1 MLPAHY
7 ALTEILIVLASYFS
21 IKGLLFNK
29 NFYASAGIF
38 LIGLT
43 ALIGA
48 IRFGLIDNNL
58 MMNLNRVL
66 AIFSGI
72 LALSLVS
79 IQIISNNISK
89 KIASITLAI
98 SAVTFLSL
106 FIWTQP
112 ILKLS
117 ILFIWAIF
125 SIILTFYL
133 PQKSLLMKLF
143 KAFLMSIILIAFI
156 TLSKQLGIFTKSLGP
171 SLSFHLYH
179 ILIATWVILVNYT
192 ISQNNTFKS

>member
-7 ALTEILIVLASYFS
+7 AITELLIVITAYFS
-21 IKGLLFNK
+21 INNLLNGK
-29 NFYASAGIF
+29 NYFAAVGVF

-48 IRFGLIDNNL
+48 IRFGIFSSDLIVY
-58 MMNLNRVL
+58 LNKIL
-66 AIFSGI
+66 ALFSGI

-79 IQIISNNISK
+79 IQIISNDISN
-89 KIASITLAI
+89 KISSITLAI

-112 ILKLS
+112 IFKLS

-125 SIILTFYL
+125 SINLTFSL
-133 PQKSLLMKLF
+133 PQKSLLMRLF
-143 KAFLMSIILIAFI
+143 KAFLMSIILIAFL
-156 TLSKQLGIFTKSLGP
+156 TLSKQLGIFTKSLSP

-179 ILIATWVILVNYT
+179 ILIATWVILVNYI

>member
-7 ALTEILIVLASYFS
+7 AITELLIVIAAYFS
-21 IKGLLFNK
+21 INNLLNGK
-29 NFYASAGIF
+29 NYFAAVGVF

-48 IRFGLIDNNL
+48 IRFGIFSSDLIVY
-58 MMNLNRVL
+58 LNKIL
-66 AIFSGI
+66 ALFSGI

-79 IQIISNNISK
+79 IQIISNDISK
-89 KIASITLAI
+89 KIAGISLAI

-112 ILKLS
+112 IFKLS

-125 SIILTFYL
+125 SIILTFSL
-133 PQKSLLMKLF
+133 PQKSLLMRIF
-143 KAFLMSIILIAFI
+143 KAFLMSIILIAFL
-156 TLSKQLGIFTKSLGP
+156 TLSKQLGIFTKSLSP

>member
-7 ALTEILIVLASYFS
+7 AITELLIVIAAYFS
-21 IKGLLFNK
+21 INNLFNGK
-29 NFYASAGIF
+29 NYFAAVGVF

-48 IRFGLIDNNL
+48 IRFGIFSSDLIVY
-58 MMNLNRVL
+58 LNKIL
-66 AIFSGI
+66 ALFSGI

-112 ILKLS
+112 IFKLS

-125 SIILTFYL
+125 SIILTFSL
-133 PQKSLLMKLF
+133 PQKSLLMRLF
-143 KAFLMSIILIAFI
+143 KAFLMSIILIAFL
-156 TLSKQLGIFTKSLGP
+156 TLSKQLGIFTKSLGH

-179 ILIATWVILVNYT
+179 ILIAAWVILVNYT
-192 ISQNNTFKS
+192 ISQNNTLKS

>member
-7 ALTEILIVLASYFS
+7 AITELLIVIAAYFS
-21 IKGLLFNK
+21 INNLFNGK
-29 NFYASAGIF
+29 NYFAAVGVF

-48 IRFGLIDNNL
+48 IRFGIFSFDLIVY
-58 MMNLNRVL
+58 LNKIL
-66 AIFSGI
+66 ALFSGI
-72 LALSLVS
+72 LALSLIS

-117 ILFIWAIF
+117 ILFIWAIL
-125 SIILTFYL
+125 SIILTFSL
-133 PQKSLLMKLF
+133 PQKSLMMKLF

-156 TLSKQLGIFTKSLGP
+156 TLSKQLGIFTKSLSP

-192 ISQNNTFKS
+192 IRQNNTFKS

>member
-7 ALTEILIVLASYFS
+7 AITELLIVIAAYFS
-21 IKGLLFNK
+21 INNLLNGK
-29 NFYASAGIF
+29 NYFAAVGVF

-48 IRFGLIDNNL
+48 IRFGIFSSDLIVY
-58 MMNLNRVL
+58 LNKIL
-66 AIFSGI
+66 ALFSGI

-79 IQIISNNISK
+79 IQIISNDISK
-89 KIASITLAI
+89 KIASIALAI

-112 ILKLS
+112 IFKLS

-125 SIILTFYL
+125 SIILTFSL
-133 PQKSLLMKLF
+133 PQKSLLMRLF
-143 KAFLMSIILIAFI
+143 KAFLMSIILIAFL
-156 TLSKQLGIFTKSLGP
+156 TLSKQLGVFTKSLSP

>member
-1 MLPAHY
+1 MLPAHD
-7 ALTEILIVLASYFS
+7 ALTQILIVLASYFS
-21 IKGLLFNK
+21 IKGLWFNK
-29 NFYASAGIF
+29 NFYASVGIF

-72 LALSLVS
+72 LALSLIS

-89 KIASITLAI
+89 KIANITLAV
-98 SAVTFLSL
+98 SVLAFLSL
-106 FIWTQP
+106 FIWTHP
-112 ILKLS
+112 IIKLS
-117 ILFIWAIF
+117 LLFIWSIF
-125 SIILTFYL
+125 SIILTFSL
-133 PQKSLLMKLF
+133 PQKSFLIKLF
-143 KAFLMSIILIAFI
+143 KAFLMSLILIAFI
-156 TLSKQLGIFTKSLGP
+156 TLSKQLGIFTKSLSP
-171 SLSFHLYH
+171 SLSFHSYH

-192 ISQNNTFKS
+192 ISQNNTLKS

>member
-21 IKGLLFNK
+21 IKGLWFNK
-29 NFYASAGIF
+29 NFYASVGIF

-72 LALSLVS
+72 LALSLIS

-89 KIASITLAI
+89 KIANITLAV
-98 SAVTFLSL
+98 SVLAFLSL
-106 FIWTQP
+106 FIWTHP
-112 ILKLS
+112 IIKLS
-117 ILFIWAIF
+117 LLFIWSIF

-133 PQKSLLMKLF
+133 PQKSFLIKLF
-143 KAFLMSIILIAFI
+143 KAFLMSLILIAFI
-156 TLSKQLGIFTKSLGP
+156 TLSKQLGIFTKSLSP
-171 SLSFHLYH
+171 SLSFHSYH

-192 ISQNNTFKS
+192 ISQNNTLKS

>member
-7 ALTEILIVLASYFS
+7 AITELLIVIAAYFS
-21 IKGLLFNK
+21 INNLLNGK
-29 NFYASAGIF
+29 NYFAAVGVF

-48 IRFGLIDNNL
+48 IRFGIFSSDLIVY
-58 MMNLNRVL
+58 LNKIL
-66 AIFSGI
+66 ALFSGI

-79 IQIISNNISK
+79 IQIISNDISK
-89 KIASITLAI
+89 KIAIITLAI

-112 ILKLS
+112 IFKLS

-125 SIILTFYL
+125 SIILTFSL
-133 PQKSLLMKLF
+133 PQKSLLMRLF
-143 KAFLMSIILIAFI
+143 KAFLMSIILIAFL
-156 TLSKQLGIFTKSLGP
+156 TLSKQLGIFTKSLSP

-179 ILIATWVILVNYT
+179 ILIATWVILVNYI

>member
-7 ALTEILIVLASYFS
+7 AITELLIVIAAYFS
-21 IKGLLFNK
+21 INNLLNGK
-29 NFYASAGIF
+29 NYFAAVGVF

-48 IRFGLIDNNL
+48 IRFGIFSSDLIVY
-58 MMNLNRVL
+58 LNKIL
-66 AIFSGI
+66 ALFSGI

-79 IQIISNNISK
+79 IQIISNDISK
-89 KIASITLAI
+89 KIASIALAI

-112 ILKLS
+112 IFKLS

-125 SIILTFYL
+125 SIILTFSL
-133 PQKSLLMKLF
+133 PQKSLLMRLF
-143 KAFLMSIILIAFI
+143 KAFLMSIILIAFL
-156 TLSKQLGIFTKSLGP
+156 TLSKQLGIFTKSLSP

-179 ILIATWVILVNYT
+179 ILIATWVILVNYI

>member
-7 ALTEILIVLASYFS
+7 ALTEILIVLACYFS
-21 IKGLLFNK
+21 IKGLWFNK
-29 NFYASAGIF
+29 NFYASVGIF

-72 LALSLVS
+72 LALSLIS

-89 KIASITLAI
+89 KIANITLAV
-98 SAVTFLSL
+98 SVLAFLSL

-112 ILKLS
+112 IIKLS
-117 ILFIWAIF
+117 LLFIWSIF
-125 SIILTFYL
+125 SIILTFSL
-133 PQKSLLMKLF
+133 PQKSLLIRLF
-143 KAFLMSIILIAFI
+143 KAFLMSIILIAFL

-192 ISQNNTFKS
+192 ISQNNAFKS

>member
-7 ALTEILIVLASYFS
+7 AITELLIVIAAYFS
-21 IKGLLFNK
+21 INNLLNGK
-29 NFYASAGIF
+29 NYFAAVGIF

-48 IRFGLIDNNL
+48 IRFGVFSSDLIVY
-58 MMNLNRVL
+58 LNKIL
-66 AIFSGI
+66 ALFSGI

-79 IQIISNNISK
+79 IQIISNDISK

-112 ILKLS
+112 IFKLS

-125 SIILTFYL
+125 SIILTFSL
-133 PQKSLLMKLF
+133 PQKSLLMRLF
-143 KAFLMSIILIAFI
+143 KAFLMSIILIAFL
-156 TLSKQLGIFTKSLGP
+156 TLSKQLGIFTKSLSP

-179 ILIATWVILVNYT
+179 ILIATWVILVNYS

>member
-7 ALTEILIVLASYFS
+7 ALTEILIVVACYFS
-21 IKGLLFNK
+21 IKDLWFNK

-72 LALSLVS
+72 LALSLIS

-89 KIASITLAI
+89 KIAEKTKYKESYVKNLTKECFSKNYMKNSNKGLAGG
-98 SAVTFLSL
+98 
-106 FIWTQP
+106 
-112 ILKLS
+112 
-117 ILFIWAIF
+117 
-125 SIILTFYL
+125 ILTN
-133 PQKSLLMKLF
+133 
-143 KAFLMSIILIAFI
+143 KALKA
-156 TLSKQLGIFTKSLGP
+156 LS
-171 SLSFHLYH
+171 HL
-179 ILIATWVILVNYT
+179 
-192 ISQNNTFKS
+192 

>member
-7 ALTEILIVLASYFS
+7 AITELLIVIAAYFS
-21 IKGLLFNK
+21 INNLLNGK
-29 NFYASAGIF
+29 NYFAAVGVF

-48 IRFGLIDNNL
+48 IRFGIFSSDLIVY
-58 MMNLNRVL
+58 LNKIL
-66 AIFSGI
+66 ALFSGI

-79 IQIISNNISK
+79 IQIISNDISK
-89 KIASITLAI
+89 KIASIALAI

-112 ILKLS
+112 IFKLS

-125 SIILTFYL
+125 SIILTFSL
-133 PQKSLLMKLF
+133 PQKSLLMRLF
-143 KAFLMSIILIAFI
+143 KAFLMSIILIAFL
-156 TLSKQLGIFTKSLGP
+156 TLSKQLGIFTMSLGP

-179 ILIATWVILVNYT
+179 ILIATWVILVNYI

>member
-7 ALTEILIVLASYFS
+7 AITELLIVIAAYFS
-21 IKGLLFNK
+21 INNLFNDK
-29 NFYASAGIF
+29 NYFAGVGVF

-48 IRFGLIDNNL
+48 IRFGIFSSDLIVYVNKI
-58 MMNLNRVL
+58 L
-66 AIFSGI
+66 ALFSGI

-89 KIASITLAI
+89 KIAGITLAV

-117 ILFIWAIF
+117 ILFTWAIF
-125 SIILTFYL
+125 SIILTFSL

-156 TLSKQLGIFTKSLGP
+156 TLSKQLGIFTKSLSP

>member
-1 MLPAHY
+1 MFPAHY
-7 ALTEILIVLASYFS
+7 AITELLIVIAAYFS
-21 IKGLLFNK
+21 INNLFNGK
-29 NFYASAGIF
+29 NYFAAVGVF

-48 IRFGLIDNNL
+48 IRFGIFSSDLIV
-58 MMNLNRVL
+58 NLNKIL
-66 AIFSGI
+66 ALFSGI

-79 IQIISNNISK
+79 IQIISNDISK

-112 ILKLS
+112 IFKLS

-125 SIILTFYL
+125 SIILTFSL
-133 PQKSLLMKLF
+133 PQKSLLMRLF
-143 KAFLMSIILIAFI
+143 KAFLMSIILIAFL
-156 TLSKQLGIFTKSLGP
+156 TLSKQLGIFTKSLSP

-179 ILIATWVILVNYT
+179 ILIASWVILVNYT
-192 ISQNNTFKS
+192 ISQNNNF

>member
-7 ALTEILIVLASYFS
+7 AITELLIVIAAYFS
-21 IKGLLFNK
+21 INNLFNGK
-29 NFYASAGIF
+29 NYFAAVGIF

-48 IRFGLIDNNL
+48 IRFGIFSSDLIVY
-58 MMNLNRVL
+58 LNKIL
-66 AIFSGI
+66 ALFSGI

-79 IQIISNNISK
+79 IQIISNDISK
-89 KIASITLAI
+89 KIAIITLAI

-112 ILKLS
+112 IFKLS

-125 SIILTFYL
+125 SIILTFSL
-133 PQKSLLMKLF
+133 PQKSLLMRLF
-143 KAFLMSIILIAFI
+143 KAFLMSIILIAFL
-156 TLSKQLGIFTKSLGP
+156 TLSKQLGIFTKSLSP

-179 ILIATWVILVNYT
+179 ILIATWVILVNYI

>member
-7 ALTEILIVLASYFS
+7 AITELLIVIAAYFS
-21 IKGLLFNK
+21 INNLFNGK
-29 NFYASAGIF
+29 NYFAAVGVF

-48 IRFGLIDNNL
+48 IRFGIFSSDLIVY
-58 MMNLNRVL
+58 LNKIL
-66 AIFSGI
+66 ALFSGI

-106 FIWTQP
+106 LIWTQP
-112 ILKLS
+112 IFKLS

-125 SIILTFYL
+125 SIILTFSL
-133 PQKSLLMKLF
+133 PQKSLLMRLF
-143 KAFLMSIILIAFI
+143 KAFLMSIILIAFL
-156 TLSKQLGIFTKSLGP
+156 TLSKQLGIFTKSLSP

>member
-21 IKGLLFNK
+21 IKGLWFNK
-29 NFYASAGIF
+29 NFYASVGIF

-72 LALSLVS
+72 LALSLIS

-89 KIASITLAI
+89 KIANITLAV
-98 SAVTFLSL
+98 SVLAFLSL
-106 FIWTQP
+106 FIWTHP
-112 ILKLS
+112 IIKLS
-117 ILFIWAIF
+117 LLFIWSIF
-125 SIILTFYL
+125 SIILTFSL
-133 PQKSLLMKLF
+133 PQKSFLIKLF
-143 KAFLMSIILIAFI
+143 KAFLMSLILIAFI
-156 TLSKQLGIFTKSLGP
+156 TLSKQLGIFTKSLSP
-171 SLSFHLYH
+171 SLSFHSYH

-192 ISQNNTFKS
+192 ISQNNTLKS

>member
-1 MLPAHY
+1 MIPAHY
-7 ALTEILIVLASYFS
+7 AITELLIVIAAYFS
-21 IKGLLFNK
+21 INKLFNGK
-29 NFYASAGIF
+29 NYFAAVGVF

-48 IRFGLIDNNL
+48 IRFGIFSSDLIVY
-58 MMNLNRVL
+58 LNKIL
-66 AIFSGI
+66 ALFSGI
-72 LALSLVS
+72 IALSLVS
-79 IQIISNNISK
+79 IQIISNDISK

-98 SAVTFLSL
+98 SAITFLSL
-106 FIWTQP
+106 FIWTHA

-125 SIILTFYL
+125 SIILTFSL

-143 KAFLMSIILIAFI
+143 KALLMSIILIAFL

-179 ILIATWVILVNYT
+179 ILIATWVILVNYS

>member
-7 ALTEILIVLASYFS
+7 AITELLIVIAACFS
-21 IKGLLFNK
+21 IFNLFNSK
-29 NFYASAGIF
+29 NYFAAVGVF

-48 IRFGLIDNNL
+48 IRFGIFSSDLIVY
-58 MMNLNRVL
+58 LNKIL
-66 AIFSGI
+66 ALFSGI

-89 KIASITLAI
+89 KIANITLAI

-117 ILFIWAIF
+117 ILFLWAIF
-125 SIILTFYL
+125 SIILTFSL

-156 TLSKQLGIFTKSLGP
+156 TLSKQLGIFTKSLSP

-179 ILIATWVILVNYT
+179 ILIASWVILVNYT
-192 ISQNNTFKS
+192 ISQNNNF

>member
-7 ALTEILIVLASYFS
+7 ALTEILIVLACYFS
-21 IKGLLFNK
+21 IKGLWFNK
-29 NFYASAGIF
+29 NFYASVGIF

-72 LALSLVS
+72 LALSLIS
-79 IQIISNNISK
+79 IQIISNKISK
-89 KIASITLAI
+89 KIANITLAV
-98 SAVTFLSL
+98 SVLAFLSL

-112 ILKLS
+112 IIKLS
-117 ILFIWAIF
+117 LLFIWSIF
-125 SIILTFYL
+125 SIILTFSL
-133 PQKSLLMKLF
+133 PQKSFLIKLF
-143 KAFLMSIILIAFI
+143 KAFLMSLILIAFI
-156 TLSKQLGIFTKSLGP
+156 TLSKQLGIFTKSLSP
-171 SLSFHLYH
+171 SLSFHSYH
-179 ILIATWVILVNYT
+179 ILIAT
-192 ISQNNTFKS
+192 

>member
-7 ALTEILIVLASYFS
+7 AITELLIVIAAYFS
-21 IKGLLFNK
+21 INNLLNGK
-29 NFYASAGIF
+29 NYFAAVGVF

-48 IRFGLIDNNL
+48 IRFGIFSSDLIVY
-58 MMNLNRVL
+58 LNKIL
-66 AIFSGI
+66 ALFSGI

-79 IQIISNNISK
+79 IQIISNDISK
-89 KIASITLAI
+89 KIAIITLAI

-112 ILKLS
+112 IFKLS

-125 SIILTFYL
+125 SIILTFSL
-133 PQKSLLMKLF
+133 PQKSLLMRLF
-143 KAFLMSIILIAFI
+143 KAFLMSIILIAFL
-156 TLSKQLGIFTKSLGP
+156 TLSKQLGIFTKSLSP

>member
-7 ALTEILIVLASYFS
+7 AITELLIVIAAYFS
-21 IKGLLFNK
+21 INNLLNGK
-29 NFYASAGIF
+29 NYFAAVGVF

-48 IRFGLIDNNL
+48 IRFGIFSSDLIVY
-58 MMNLNRVL
+58 LNKIL
-66 AIFSGI
+66 ALFSGI

-79 IQIISNNISK
+79 IQIISNDISK
-89 KIASITLAI
+89 KIAIITLAI

-112 ILKLS
+112 IFKLS

-125 SIILTFYL
+125 SIILTFSL

-143 KAFLMSIILIAFI
+143 KAFLMSIILIAFL
-156 TLSKQLGIFTKSLGP
+156 TLSKQLGIFTKSLSP

-179 ILIATWVILVNYT
+179 ILIATWVILVNYI

>member
-7 ALTEILIVLASYFS
+7 ALTEILIVLACYLS

-72 LALSLVS
+72 LALSLIS

-89 KIASITLAI
+89 KIANIALAA
-98 SAVTFLSL
+98 SVLAFLSL

-112 ILKLS
+112 IIKLS
-117 ILFIWAIF
+117 LLFIWSIF
-125 SIILTFYL
+125 SIILTFSL
-133 PQKSLLMKLF
+133 PQKSFLIKLF
-143 KAFLMSIILIAFI
+143 KAFLMSLILIAFI
-156 TLSKQLGIFTKSLGP
+156 TLSKQLGIFTKSLSP

-192 ISQNNTFKS
+192 IRQNNTFKS

>member
-7 ALTEILIVLASYFS
+7 AITELLIVIAAYFS
-21 IKGLLFNK
+21 INSLLNGK
-29 NFYASAGIF
+29 NYFAAVGIF

-48 IRFGLIDNNL
+48 IRFGIFSSDLIVY
-58 MMNLNRVL
+58 LNKIL
-66 AIFSGI
+66 ALFSGI

-79 IQIISNNISK
+79 IQIISNDISK
-89 KIASITLAI
+89 KIAIITLAI

-112 ILKLS
+112 IFKLS

-125 SIILTFYL
+125 SIILTFSL
-133 PQKSLLMKLF
+133 PQKSFLMRLF
-143 KAFLMSIILIAFI
+143 KAFLMSIILIAFL
-156 TLSKQLGIFTKSLGP
+156 TLSKQLGIFTKSLSP

>member
-7 ALTEILIVLASYFS
+7 ALTEILIVLACYFS
-21 IKGLLFNK
+21 IKGLWFNK

-38 LIGLT
+38 LICLT

-72 LALSLVS
+72 LALSLIS

-89 KIASITLAI
+89 KIANITLA
-98 SAVTFLSL
+98 AAGLAFLSL

-112 ILKLS
+112 I
-117 ILFIWAIF
+117 IWSIF
-125 SIILTFYL
+125 SIILTFSL
-133 PQKSLLMKLF
+133 PQKSLLMRLF
-143 KAFLMSIILIAFI
+143 KAFLMSIILIAFL
-156 TLSKQLGIFTKSLGP
+156 TLSKQLGIFSKSLSP

-179 ILIATWVILVNYT
+179 ILIATWVILVGYT

>member
-7 ALTEILIVLASYFS
+7 AITELLIVIAAYFS
-21 IKGLLFNK
+21 INNLFNGK
-29 NFYASAGIF
+29 NYFAAVGVF

-48 IRFGLIDNNL
+48 IRFGIFSSDLIVY
-58 MMNLNRVL
+58 LNKIL
-66 AIFSGI
+66 ALFSGI

-112 ILKLS
+112 IFKLS

-125 SIILTFYL
+125 SIILTFSL
-133 PQKSLLMKLF
+133 PQKSLLMRLF
-143 KAFLMSIILIAFI
+143 KAFLMSIILIAFL
-156 TLSKQLGIFTKSLGP
+156 TLSKQLGIFTKSLDP

>member
-1 MLPAHY
+1 
-7 ALTEILIVLASYFS
+7 LIVLACYFS
-21 IKGLLFNK
+21 IKGLWFNK
-29 NFYASAGIF
+29 NFYASVGIF

-72 LALSLVS
+72 LALSLIS

-89 KIASITLAI
+89 KIANITLAV
-98 SAVTFLSL
+98 SVLAFLSL

-112 ILKLS
+112 IIKLS
-117 ILFIWAIF
+117 LLFIWSIF
-125 SIILTFYL
+125 SIILTLSL
-133 PQKSLLMKLF
+133 PQKSFLIKLF
-143 KAFLMSIILIAFI
+143 KAFLMSLILIAFI

>member
-7 ALTEILIVLASYFS
+7 AITELLIVIAAYFS
-21 IKGLLFNK
+21 INNLFNGK
-29 NFYASAGIF
+29 NYFAAVGVF

-48 IRFGLIDNNL
+48 IRFGIFSFDLIVY
-58 MMNLNRVL
+58 LNKIL
-66 AIFSGI
+66 ALFSGI
-72 LALSLVS
+72 LALSLIS

-117 ILFIWAIF
+117 ILFIWAIL
-125 SIILTFYL
+125 SIILTFSL
-133 PQKSLLMKLF
+133 PQKSLMMKLF

-156 TLSKQLGIFTKSLGP
+156 TLSKQLGIFTKSLSP

-179 ILIATWVILVNYT
+179 ILIATWVVLVNYT

>member
-7 ALTEILIVLASYFS
+7 AITELLIVIAAYFS
-21 IKGLLFNK
+21 INNLLNGK
-29 NFYASAGIF
+29 NYFAAVGVF

-48 IRFGLIDNNL
+48 IRFGIFSSDLIVY
-58 MMNLNRVL
+58 LNKIL
-66 AIFSGI
+66 ALFSGI

-79 IQIISNNISK
+79 IQIISNDISK

-112 ILKLS
+112 IFKLS

-125 SIILTFYL
+125 SIILTFSL
-133 PQKSLLMKLF
+133 PQKSLLMRLF
-143 KAFLMSIILIAFI
+143 KAFLMSIILIAFL
-156 TLSKQLGIFTKSLGP
+156 TLSKQLGIFTKSLSP

>member
-7 ALTEILIVLASYFS
+7 AITELLIVIAAYFS
-21 IKGLLFNK
+21 INNLLNGK
-29 NFYASAGIF
+29 NYFAAVGVF

-48 IRFGLIDNNL
+48 IRFGIFSSDLIVY
-58 MMNLNRVL
+58 LNKIL
-66 AIFSGI
+66 ALFSGI

-79 IQIISNNISK
+79 IQIISNDISK
-89 KIASITLAI
+89 KIAGISLAI

-112 ILKLS
+112 IFKLS

-125 SIILTFYL
+125 SIILTFSL
-133 PQKSLLMKLF
+133 PQKSLLMRLF
-143 KAFLMSIILIAFI
+143 KAFLMSIILIAFL
-156 TLSKQLGIFTKSLGP
+156 TLSKQLGIFTKSLSP